1 MSINDFFKS
10 FFGFNRT
17 QEHHPFSRE
26 NIWDEDGND
35 EEDDHGMFFFHFD
48 LNRQMES
55 MQREMEDM
63 FRNFGAVEFF
73 PGSQHPEVRNP
84 QNPRDLMLKG
94 NEHKEEIFMQPRQ
107 PFAPESRTQQN
118 PRDQMLKDNEEKKES
133 KPYFIQPFTPFRS
146 PFSPRLPATEKRE
159 DSDVDGKL
167 GVDDVAKLFDSP
179 KSQPE
184 FRMEQPKT
192 YSYNRSFSFT
202 TSRGP
207 DGRVEQRKTV
217 RDGDGNEEVTVT
229 RSIGDQSHS
238 FTIKKDK
245 SGVEEK
251 IENFKNMDEKD
262 MNKFNR
268 TWKSQQQPSL
278 PESKGD
284 QMIRDNHPDLRDNI
298 PVIKDSTDAS
308 LFHKFFNGW
317 FKPKKT

>member
-17 QEHHPFSRE
+17 QEYHPFSRE

-35 EEDDHGMFFFHFD
+35 EEEDHGMFFCHFD

-63 FRNFGAVEFF
+63 FQNFGAVEFF
-73 PGSQHPEVRNP
+73 PGSQHPEARNP
-84 QNPRDLMLKG
+84 QNPRDQMLKD
-94 NEHKEEIFMQPRQ
+94 NEHKEEIFMQPCQ

-184 FRMEQPKT
+184 FRMEQPKS

-262 MNKFNR
+262 MDKFNR

-284 QMIRDNHPDLRDNI
+284 QMIRDNSPDLRDNI

-308 LFHKFFNGW
+308 LFHKFFDGW